1 MHCWFYF
8 EENVVRIWTIY
19 SKSLESCFHKLS
31 LWKCIYLFLYI
42 YACMYIWKALFCRI
56 KETFLNVAWGQKSLH
71 NFNKWS
77 VGYIDLLS
85 FYRSQLPH
93 KQLWTCQILEA
104 GWNLAG
110 YSKLRLLL
118 TEIFCLG
125 TESNYEFWLWS
136 RFASGRKYF
145 LYKDSNFDTLFSHAF
160 I

>member
-1 MHCWFYF
+1 MILLWRKCSQNLDHLLK
-8 EENVVRIWTIY
+8 
-19 SKSLESCFHKLS
+19 KSGILLPQTKPLKVHIFIS
-31 LWKCIYLFLYI
+31 IYI
-42 YACMYIWKALFCRI
+42 YACMYVWKALFCRI

-85 FYRSQLPH
+85 FYLSQLPH